1 MDLQLKG
8 KKVLITGSSKGIG
21 RSCADILASE
31 GCSLHLAARGKGALL
46 GAKEAITSKYGV
58 PVEVHAVDLSKG
70 DEARSLAEAYPD
82 IDILVN
88 NAGAIPTGDLWQ
100 VDEKKW
106 REAWD
111 LKVFGYINLCRAVF
125 PQMQKIGKGVII
137 NVIGGAGERPNR
149 RYIAGGAGN
158 AALMAFTRAMGA
170 KSMRDNIR
178 VVGIN
183 PGLIKTARLEELM
196 RSLAKARFSDAE
208 RWKEL
213 LPSDPPPGEPE
224 DIANMVAFLASD
236 LAKYV
241 TGTIVT
247 VDGGST
253 AG

>member
-8 KKVLITGSSKGIG
+8 KKVLITGGSKGIG
-21 RSCADILASE
+21 RSCADTLAAE
-31 GCSLHLAARGKGALL
+31 GCSLELAARGKGALL
-46 GAKEAITSKYGV
+46 GAKEAITKKFNV
-58 PVEVHAVDLSKG
+58 RVEIHAVDLSKG
-70 DEARSLAEAYPD
+70 EDARKLAQACPD
-82 IDILVN
+82 IDVLVN
-88 NAGAIPTGDLWQ
+88 NAGAIPSGDLWQ

-111 LKVFGYINLCRAVF
+111 LKVFGYFNLSREVF
-125 PQMQKIGKGVII
+125 PQMQKRGKGVII

-158 AALMAFTRAMGA
+158 AALMAFTKAIGA

-196 RSLAKARFSDAE
+196 RSLAKARFNEPD
-208 RWKEL
+208 RWQEL

-224 DIANMVAFLASD
+224 DIANMVAFLVSD

-241 TGTIVT
+241 SGTIVT
-247 VDGGST
+247 VDGGAT

>member
-8 KKVLITGSSKGIG
+8 KNVLITGGSKGIG
-21 RSCADILASE
+21 RSCAEILASE

-46 GAKEAITSKYGV
+46 GAKEAIQSKFGV
-58 PVEVHAVDLSKG
+58 SVEVHAADLSKG
-70 DEARSLAEAYPD
+70 DEVRTLAEACLH

-111 LKVFGYINLCRAVF
+111 LKVFGYINLCRAVM
-125 PQMQKIGKGVII
+125 PQMQKLGKGVII

-158 AALMAFTRAMGA
+158 AALMAFTKAMGA

-196 RSLAKARFSDAE
+196 RSLAKARFNDAE

-213 LPSDPPPGEPE
+213 LPSDPPPGDPE
-224 DIANMVAFLASD
+224 DVAHIVAFLASD
-236 LAKYV
+236 LAKYI

-247 VDGGST
+247 VDGGVT

>member
-8 KKVLITGSSKGIG
+8 KKVLVTGGSKGIG
-21 RSCADILASE
+21 RSCAAILASE
-31 GCSLHLAARGKGALL
+31 GCMLHLAARGKGALL
-46 GAKEAITSKYGV
+46 GAKEAIAKKYGV
-58 PVEVHAVDLSKG
+58 TVEVHAVDLSKG
-70 DEARSLAEAYPD
+70 DEARTLAKACPD

-100 VDEKKW
+100 VDEPKW

-111 LKVFGYINLCRAVF
+111 LKVFGYINLCRAVL
-125 PQMQKIGKGVII
+125 PQMQKNGKGVII

-158 AALMAFTRAMGA
+158 AALMAFTKAMGA
-170 KSMRDNIR
+170 KSLRDNIR

-196 RSLAKARFSDAE
+196 RSLAKARFNDAE

-213 LPSDPPPGEPE
+213 LPSDPPPGDPE
-224 DIANMVAFLASD
+224 DIAHMVAFLSSD
-236 LAKYV
+236 HAKYIS
-241 TGTIVT
+241 GTIIT
-247 VDGGST
+247 VDGGTT